1 MNNVN
6 REIVTFILLTK
17 SEGLDSKLHFVG
29 GKKKNPFIVNDTP
42 ILKIS
47 FSKVN
52 WSVDTVRSK
61 ALMQNLSFSTAVSP
75 FQFGIQKFY
84 KTIKY
89 L

>member
-6 REIVTFILLTK
+6 REIVMFILLTK
-17 SEGLDSKLHFVG
+17 SEGLDSKLHFVAG
-29 GKKKNPFIVNDTP
+29 GVGGEVGKNPFIVNNTP

-61 ALMQNLSFSTAVSP
+61 ALMQKLSFSTAVSP
-75 FQFGIQKFY
+75 FQFGI
-84 KTIKY
+84 
-89 L
+89 

>member
-6 REIVTFILLTK
+6 REIIMFILLTK
-17 SEGLDSKLHFVG
+17 SEVG
-29 GKKKNPFIVNDTP
+29 WTVSFILLQAGSGEVGKNPFIVNNTP

-61 ALMQNLSFSTAVSP
+61 ALMQKLSFSTAVSP
-75 FQFGIQKFY
+75 FQFGI
-84 KTIKY
+84 
-89 L
+89 

>member
-6 REIVTFILLTK
+6 REIMFILLTK
-17 SEGLDSKLHFVG
+17 SEGLDSKFHFVW
-29 GKKKNPFIVNDTP
+29 GKKKNLFIVNDTP

-47 FSKVN
+47 FSKVI
-52 WSVDTVRSK
+52 WSVDTLRSK
-61 ALMQNLSFSTAVSP
+61 ALMQKLSFSTAVSP